1 MKKISIL
8 GLGYIGLPSAAY
20 YSKFNYHISGYDID
34 KDHIENLKNS
44 KFDITEPG
52 LSSLLKKQ
60 IKSKKIEF
68 VDVLPKSDI
77 YIVCVPTPLKKQ
89 KKVLKPDLS
98 YLKHAIKSIKEAGV
112 NKKTLILIE
121 STCPVG
127 TTEKVSKIFSDDNFP
142 MIAYCPERVLPGNL
156 LKELASNE
164 RVVGGIDTRSTNSAF
179 NFYKNVIYSE
189 VHKTDSNT
197 AEMCK
202 LVENSFRDTNIAFA
216 NEISLL
222 SDKVG
227 INAYELINLA
237 NKHPRVNI
245 LEPGPGVGGHCIA
258 VDPWFLING
267 FKSSSR
273 LLETSRKVND
283 FKPKF
288 VLKKLNEEVV
298 SFKKQNNREPKIA
311 ILGISFKPD
320 IDDIRESPSLDIAMA
335 AKKNYKD
342 VYVFDP
348 YQKECN
354 DIDICKEEDIF
365 KCDLFLFL
373 VNHTHFHNSKFTK
386 VFHTKNSLD
395 FCNFTK
401 SKVL

>member
-1 MKKISIL
+1 MK
-8 GLGYIGLPSAAY
+8 GLW
-20 YSKFNYHISGYDID
+20 
-34 KDHIENLKNS
+34 
-44 KFDITEPG
+44 
-52 LSSLLKKQ
+52 
-60 IKSKKIEF
+60 
-68 VDVLPKSDI
+68 
-77 YIVCVPTPLKKQ
+77 
-89 KKVLKPDLS
+89 
-98 YLKHAIKSIKEAGV
+98 
-112 NKKTLILIE
+112 
-121 STCPVG
+121 
-127 TTEKVSKIFSDDNFP
+127 
-142 MIAYCPERVLPGNL
+142 
-156 LKELASNE
+156 
-164 RVVGGIDTRSTNSAF
+164 GIDTRSTNSAF
-179 NFYKNVIYSE
+179 NFYKNVIDSE

-273 LLETSRKVND
+273 LLETSRKVNN

-320 IDDIRESPSLDIAMA
+320 IDDIRE
-335 AKKNYKD
+335 
-342 VYVFDP
+342 
-348 YQKECN
+348 
-354 DIDICKEEDIF
+354 
-365 KCDLFLFL
+365 
-373 VNHTHFHNSKFTK
+373 FH
-386 VFHTKNSLD
+386 L
-395 FCNFTK
+395 
-401 SKVL
+401 